1 MRPRPLLICCE
12 GKTEGLYFEAV
23 RHGLH
28 ITAPVRI
35 LQRQGQHLTLIDY
48 CCGQRRSW
56 SEELKGV
63 SEEEIVAWAV
73 CDRDKMQVSYAELQR
88 YANEQN
94 VKLALSVP
102 QFETYLVQH
111 FALRNTKKK
120 GADLERELSELIGS
134 PYRKGN
140 LDWLEQKI
148 DEDPNVLEFAV
159 RNSKQFSHSTKIPFL
174 TVHELTAELLTMA
187 R

>member
-23 RHGLH
+23 RHGLR
-28 ITAPVRI
+28 ITA
-35 LQRQGQHLTLIDY
+35 
-48 CCGQRRSW
+48 
-56 SEELKGV
+56 
-63 SEEEIVAWAV
+63 
-73 CDRDKMQVSYAELQR
+73 
-88 YANEQN
+88 QN

-148 DEDPNVLEFAV
+148 DEDPNILEFAI

-174 TVHELTAELLTMA
+174 TVQELTAELLTMA